1 MVADFQAA
9 QNYTDLGGLAA
20 LKAGARERSP
30 EALRETARQFEALFL
45 QMMLQSMREAAGSI
59 GGEDKLLD
67 NDQVQLY
74 QEMYDKQIGL
84 RLAQGGG
91 IGLADVIYRQLGG
104 EVAGTGNAP
113 GTAVADAL
121 AVPARTAMPGFAQR
135 LAVLGAGQPAAMAT
149 TPSAAPA
156 SAVAAAD
163 WQPQDAQQFVADV
176 WPHAQRAAGA
186 LGVAPEVLVAQAAL
200 ESGWGR
206 HQIRHAD
213 GAASFNLFGIKAD
226 GRWDGQRVGVST
238 LEYVDGVAERQRAE
252 FRSYASLGEAFDD
265 YARFIQDNPRYGEA
279 LSRAAD
285 ARGYVEGLARAGYA
299 TDPRYAEK
307 ILGILERPEF
317 AARVAAVTDSPL
329 KSAGQPPLT

>member
-84 RLAQGGG
+84 KLAQGGG

-104 EVAGTGNAP
+104 ETAGADKAP
-113 GTAVADAL
+113 GMTTTDAR

-135 LAVLGAGQPAAMAT
+135 LAVLGAARPAAT
-149 TPSAAPA
+149 
-156 SAVAAAD
+156 D
-163 WQPQDAQQFVADV
+163 WQPPDAQQFVADI
-176 WPHAQRAAGA
+176 WPHAQRAAQA

-213 GAASFNLFGIKAD
+213 GAPSFNLFGIKAD
-226 GRWDGQRVGVST
+226 GRWAGERVGVST

-265 YARFIQDNPRYGEA
+265 YVRFIQDNPRYGEA

-299 TDPRYAEK
+299 TDPGYAEK

-317 AARVAAVTDSPL
+317 AARVAAVTDTPL
-329 KSAGQPPLT
+329 KSAGQPPLS

>member
-84 RLAQGGG
+84 KLAQGGG

-104 EVAGTGNAP
+104 EAAGAGNAP
-113 GTAVADAL
+113 GAPTADAR

-135 LAVLGAGQPAAMAT
+135 LAVLGAGQPAAA
-149 TPSAAPA
+149 TPSAAPV
-156 SAVAAAD
+156 SPVVTAD

-176 WPHAQRAAGA
+176 WPHAQRAAQA

-226 GRWDGQRVGVST
+226 DRWAGERVGVST
-238 LEYVDGVAERQRAE
+238 LEYVDGVAERRRAE
-252 FRSYASLGEAFDD
+252 FRSYTGLGEAFDD

-285 ARGYVEGLARAGYA
+285 ARGYVAGLARAGYA

-307 ILGILERPEF
+307 ILGILEHPEF
-317 AARVAAVTDSPL
+317 AARVAAVTDTPL